1 MSNRSVPSVA
11 KIEPK
16 KIEYRT
22 MEHSLIDP
30 RVSVTIRWIALSGQV
45 ATVLLVH
52 FALGFVLPLG
62 PLLAVI
68 GIGMVLNLW
77 QTSLNRS
84 GVQLSRPPV
93 LIVLSFDVIQLAAL
107 LYLAGGLLNPFS
119 ILFLAPVVV
128 SAAILDVFSTISLV
142 VLVTICAS
150 ILTIHHL
157 PLPWSDAGLVAPPLY
172 QFGL

>member
-1 MSNRSVPSVA
+1 MSNRSVPSVT

-16 KIEYRT
+16 KINRT

-30 RVSVTIRWIALSGQV
+30 RVSVTIRWIALSGQL

-62 PLLAVI
+62 TLLAVI

-93 LIVLSFDVIQLAAL
+93 LIVLFLMLFSLLHCYILLADCLTRFQFYFLPQL
-107 LYLAGGLLNPFS
+107 LYLL
-119 ILFLAPVVV
+119 
-128 SAAILDVFSTISLV
+128 
-142 VLVTICAS
+142 
-150 ILTIHHL
+150 
-157 PLPWSDAGLVAPPLY
+157 
-172 QFGL
+172 QF